1 MAKRWKDAAAP
12 IHEQALRASIVERE
26 ERSAVVPFVRDYL
39 VRYGYMRAGD
49 ADPTRLG
56 DDTAPALAKFQAF
69 TGLQVTGDL
78 TLETLKMMR
87 KPRCSVPDFDP
98 EEVGGPGINE
108 QDPFVF
114 VGGTWP
120 GPTVRWFLNSGT
132 ADTTG
137 EPGALGRAFATWAA
151 QIPLT
156 IVQTTTLADADIV
169 VDWATGDHGDGS
181 AFDGVGT
188 VLAHAFSPPDGR
200 VHFDDSE
207 TWGQTEG
214 GGTHDVET
222 VALHEIG
229 HALGLRHSGSS
240 DAAMFFQINNLQR
253 ALHEFDIRGI
263 KSRYPVVLH
272 RPTSDV
278 VTVPIWALKSTGGTG
293 TVAVDLGRR
302 KRILAWGQVTMMDS
316 LADLD
321 RDNAVAI
328 DIFDLDG
335 DRPAPFI
342 FAGDHWGS
350 SESPSNVYAGAFVG
364 DAQRVTFRLSALH
377 TADLDLFGTGTI
389 IVLDDGGD
397 IG

>member
-1 MAKRWKDAAAP
+1 MAKRWKDATTP
-12 IHEQALRASIVERE
+12 IPEQALGASVVERE

-56 DDTAPALAKFQAF
+56 DDTVPALAKFQAF
-69 TGLQVTGDL
+69 TGLQATGDL

-120 GPTVRWFLNSGT
+120 GPTVRWFLNTGT

-137 EPGALGRAFATWAA
+137 EPAALGRAFATWAA
-151 QIPLT
+151 HIPLT
-156 IVQTTTLADADIV
+156 IVQTTTLANADIV

-253 ALHEFDIRGI
+253 DLHEFDIRGI
-263 KSRYPVVLH
+263 KSRYPVVNH

-278 VTVPIWALKSTGGTG
+278 VTVPIWALKNAGGTG

-321 RDNAVAI
+321 RDNAVAV
-328 DIFDLDG
+328 DVFDVDG
-335 DRPAPFI
+335 DRPGPFI
-342 FAGDHWGS
+342 FAGITGGPARAQATCTPGRSWAMPSGS
-350 SESPSNVYAGAFVG
+350 
-364 DAQRVTFRLSALH
+364 RSA
-377 TADLDLFGTGTI
+377 
-389 IVLDDGGD
+389 
-397 IG
+397 